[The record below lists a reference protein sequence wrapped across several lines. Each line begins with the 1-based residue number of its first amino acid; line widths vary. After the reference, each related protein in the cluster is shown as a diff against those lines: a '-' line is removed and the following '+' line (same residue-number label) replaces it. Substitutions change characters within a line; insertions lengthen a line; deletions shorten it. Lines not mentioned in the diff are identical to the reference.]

1 VRSAKKRRLYV
12 VLACGLCLSAAAG
25 LSLAAFSS
33 TLTYFLSPASVLAKN
48 PPPGESFRLGG
59 IVQVG
64 TVTTTLANDTPTTNF
79 RVTDGTASVPVTF
92 TGVLPDLF
100 REGQGVV
107 AIGSMTANGKFSADE
122 VLAKHGASYMPKDVE
137 EALKNAGKWNP
148 AYGPPP
154 NAATWNTMTVPATKT
169 SS

>member
-1 VRSAKKRRLYV
+1 MRTRKKRRLYL
-12 VLACGLCLSAAAG
+12 VLACGVCLSAATG
-25 LSLAAFSS
+25 LTLAAFSS

-48 PPPGESFRLGG
+48 PAPGMSFRLGG
-59 IVQVG
+59 IVQVN
-64 TVTTTLANDTPTTNF
+64 TVATAIGADGTPTTSF
-79 RVTDGTASVPVTF
+79 RVTDGQASIPVTF

-107 AIGSMTANGKFSADE
+107 AIGSMTSNGTFAADE

-137 EALKNAGKWNP
+137 EALQKAGKWNP
-148 AYGPPP
+148 KYGPPP
-154 NAATWNTMTVPATKT
+154 AADTWNTMQVKST

>member
-1 VRSAKKRRLYV
+1 MRPAKRRRLYLV
-12 VLACGLCLSAAAG
+12 VTSGVFLCAAVG

-33 TLTYFLSPASVLAKN
+33 TLTYFLSPASVIAKD
-48 PPPGESFRLGG
+48 PPVGESFRLGG

-64 TVTTTLANDTPTTNF
+64 TVNTVIADGTPTTNF
-79 RVTDGTASVPVTF
+79 RVTDGTASIPVTF

-107 AIGSMTANGKFSADE
+107 AIGAMTPGGSFAAEE

-137 EALKNAGKWNP
+137 EALQKAGKWNP
-148 AYGPPP
+148 KYGPPP
-154 NAATWNTMTVPATKT
+154 AAATWNTMPVKDK